1 MYLSA
6 ERLAVANKAIQETFE
21 QTSVA
26 WQAIPHWDTGD
37 PGQVQV
43 RSDIMAPLGVGPY
56 GGNSIPVKTEPIP
69 FYVTLAQ
76 ACAPT
81 PDALLAALM
90 PRTVELAK
98 KVDDYVIG
106 ELRKISPA
114 TTTPPPPTIT
124 QPAYVQEVLDA
135 LIDARVKVEDAGYR
149 APSCL
154 LASTAALKAISHL
167 VSGVPVTES
176 LLDAANINSLY
187 RVRGLDDPPGPV
199 VDSIAVGTNAGA
211 GKPAAKKAAATKASA
226 GKGTAP
232 TGTPTPKTVRIMLML
247 GRMQRIAHGCA
258 AMASP
263 GEEPVDLAISVPPSL
278 EVVGETTQNYIELA
292 LRIRY
297 ALRIKD
303 ERGVVPI
310 DYYYTPPS

>member
-6 ERLAVANKAIQETFE
+6 ERIAVANKAVQETFE

-37 PGQVQV
+37 PGQTYV
-43 RSDIMAPLGVGPY
+43 RSDVTAPLGTGPY
-56 GGNSIPVKTEPIP
+56 GGSPIEVKTVPIR

-90 PRTVELAK
+90 PRTVELAQA
-98 KVDDYVIG
+98 VDDYVVG
-106 ELRKISPA
+106 ELRKISP
-114 TTTPPPPTIT
+114 TTSPVTTPTIT

-135 LIDARVKVEDAGYR
+135 LIDARVKVEDFGYR

-176 LLDAANINSLY
+176 LLAAANINSLY
-187 RVRGLDDPPGPV
+187 RVKGLDDPRSPV
-199 VDSIAVGTNAGA
+199 VDSVAVGKNASA
-211 GKPAAKKAAATKASA
+211 GKTAAKKAAATKDPAGQSA
-226 GKGTAP
+226 AQ
-232 TGTPTPKTVRIMLML
+232 TGTPTPTTVRIMLML
-247 GRMQRIAHGCA
+247 GRLQRIAHGCA

-278 EVVGETTQNYIELA
+278 EVVGETMQNYIELA

-303 ERGVVPI
+303 ARGVVPI
-310 DYYYTPPS
+310 DYYYTPSS

>member
-6 ERLAVANKAIQETFE
+6 ERIAVANKAIQETFE
-21 QTSVA
+21 QSSVA

-37 PGQVQV
+37 PGQTRV
-43 RSDIMAPLGVGPY
+43 RSDVEEPLGAGPY
-56 GGNSIPVKTEPIP
+56 GGSSIPVESIPIT

-76 ACAPT
+76 ACAAT
-81 PDALLAALM
+81 PDALLAAVT
-90 PRTVELAK
+90 PRTVELAQ
-98 KVDDYVIG
+98 KVDDHVVG
-106 ELRKISPA
+106 ELRKVK
-114 TTTPPPPTIT
+114 TTPVKIT
-124 QPAYVQEVLDA
+124 QPAEVQEVLDA
-135 LIDARVKVEDAGYR
+135 LIDARVKAEDGGYR

-176 LLDAANINSLY
+176 VLTAANVNSLH
-187 RVRGLDDPPGPV
+187 RVRGLEDPSVPII
-199 VDSIAVGTNAGA
+199 STAG
-211 GKPAAKKAAATKASA
+211 
-226 GKGTAP
+226 
-232 TGTPTPKTVRIMLML
+232 TGTKKTQRIMLLL

-278 EVVGETTQNYIELA
+278 EVVGETTENNIELA

-303 ERGVVPI
+303 ARGVVPV
-310 DYYYTPPS
+310 DYTYTP

>member
-6 ERLAVANKAIQETFE
+6 ERIAIANKAVQETFE

-43 RSDIMAPLGVGPY
+43 RNDVMAPLGVGPY

-90 PRTVELAK
+90 PRTVELAQ
-98 KVDDYVIG
+98 KVDDYVVG

-114 TTTPPPPTIT
+114 ATPPTTPTIT

-135 LIDARVKVEDAGYR
+135 LIDARVKVEEFGYR

-187 RVRGLDDPPGPV
+187 RVRGLDDPPVPV
-199 VDSIAVGTNAGA
+199 VDSLDFGKNAGVR
-211 GKPAAKKAAATKASA
+211 KPVAQKGTAKKAPAGQSA
-226 GKGTAP
+226 DP
-232 TGTPTPKTVRIMLML
+232 TGTQKTVRIMLML
-247 GRMQRIAHGCA
+247 GRLQRIAHGCA

-303 ERGVVPI
+303 ARGVVPI
-310 DYYYTPPS
+310 DYTYTTA